1 MSGNSLKSYL
11 MIYIVMFPII
21 MCTYRKVQ
29 SQGFVILELSS
40 WTLALKRL
48 TLMGLVMDHHEG
60 EVGSNTHLK
69 VKDSPKQVRET
80 PHIHQKH

>member
-1 MSGNSLKSYL
+1 
-11 MIYIVMFPII
+11 MFAII